1 MLLDV
6 LRWHMLNVFLNYF
19 MDNLYNKTKRIRNF
33 ISFVHSLL
41 CVYQLCIRN
50 FTFLHTISNSYYI
63 YDSSLI
69 LVNCWKKEFM
79 YIYHHFVSILLLLE
93 FDKFKQYEL
102 YQIYCI
108 AEVSNFFSY
117 IVYEML
123 KNGSS
128 QKIIIKLKYAQVM
141 WYVYFRVFYFTY
153 FIFSKYNL
161 YTNLKLYNQLGGFSI
176 YLLGLGWT
184 FNQYKLLI

>member
-1 MLLDV
+1 
-6 LRWHMLNVFLNYF
+6 
-19 MDNLYNKTKRIRNF
+19 
-33 ISFVHSLL
+33 
-41 CVYQLCIRN
+41 
-50 FTFLHTISNSYYI
+50 
-63 YDSSLI
+63 
-69 LVNCWKKEFM
+69 VNCWKKEFM